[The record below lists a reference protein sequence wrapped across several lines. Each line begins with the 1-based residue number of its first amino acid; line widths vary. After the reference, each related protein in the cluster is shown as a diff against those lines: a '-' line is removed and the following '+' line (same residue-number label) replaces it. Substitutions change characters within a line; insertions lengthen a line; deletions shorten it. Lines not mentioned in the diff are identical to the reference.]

1 MNTDFKHLNHFQKIA
16 PIYGS
21 LRTTD
26 IEPVMYIVRRLKSLV
41 FVNALDI
48 GCGMG
53 RYTTLLCKHL
63 KNRMSSI
70 YVIDYNDKMLEQLNQ
85 CFAQE
90 SVQASGIIRGSAMHL
105 PIRCGSLN
113 SIFTFNAIHHFALE
127 KFLLE
132 AARVLQDGG
141 YLFVYTR
148 LRSQNSRNIWGRFF
162 PSFSSKETRLYE
174 ADELKN
180 AVDKIPSMELKK
192 MRTFEFNRKSNLER
206 LCTQAMSHHY
216 STFDLYSRVDF
227 KLALKQFQKNLL
239 DYFNDP
245 RDIQWVDENILLVL
259 KKAD

>member
-1 MNTDFKHLNHFQKIA
+1 MNADFKHLNHFQKIA

-26 IEPVMYIVRRLKSLV
+26 IEPVMYIIRHLKSLV

-70 YVIDYNDKMLEQLNQ
+70 YVIDYNDKMLEQLNL

-90 SVQASGIIRGSAMHL
+90 SVQASGIIRASAMHL

-132 AARVLQDGG
+132 TARVLQDGG

-162 PSFSSKETRLYE
+162 PSFSSKETRLSE
-174 ADELKN
+174 ADELEN
-180 AVDKIPSMELKK
+180 AVDKIPSMGLKK

-206 LCTQAMSHHY
+206 LCAQAMSHHY

-227 KLALKQFQKNLL
+227 KLALKQFQRNLL
-239 DYFNDP
+239 DNFNDP
-245 RDIQWVDENILLVL
+245 RDIHWVDENMLLIL
-259 KKAD
+259 KKED